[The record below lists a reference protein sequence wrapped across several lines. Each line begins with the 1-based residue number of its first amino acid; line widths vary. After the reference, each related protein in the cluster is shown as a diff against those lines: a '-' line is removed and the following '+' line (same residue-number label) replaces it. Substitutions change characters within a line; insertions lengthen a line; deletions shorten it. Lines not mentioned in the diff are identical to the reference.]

1 MSVTAQKL
9 PVDRRRGAYGM
20 GLFIATE
27 ASLFAVLFF
36 AYYFLS
42 AQNVDWPLG
51 EAPSLKL
58 SLPMTGI
65 LILSSIVLYWG
76 EKGSEKGN
84 NTRATIGIA
93 ITLLLGAAF
102 ITLQVFEYLNHLK
115 HLKPTS
121 NAYGSIFYT
130 ITSLHGLH
138 LVTGMLFLIY
148 VLMLPKR
155 GEARRPPYEPLH
167 YASLY
172 WHFVD
177 TVWLF
182 IITLL
187 YIIPNIRL

>member
-1 MSVTAQKL
+1 MSVTSTGL
-9 PVDRRRGAYGM
+9 PIDRRRGAYGM

-27 ASLFAVLFF
+27 AALFAVLFF
-36 AYYFLS
+36 AYYFLA
-42 AQNVDWPLG
+42 AQNVEWPLG

-58 SLPMTGI
+58 SLPMTGV
-65 LILSSIVLYWG
+65 LLLSSVVLHWG
-76 EKGSEKGN
+76 EKGLKKDKIG
-84 NTRATIGIA
+84 RAKAGIVG
-93 ITLLLGAAF
+93 TLVLGSGF
-102 ITLQVFEYLNHLK
+102 MVMQVFEYSNHLK
-115 HLKPTS
+115 HLKPTT

-138 LVTGMLFLIY
+138 LIMGMLFLLY
-148 VLMLPKR
+148 VLILPRIKH
-155 GEARRPPYEPLH
+155 ARRPPYEPMH

-187 YIIPNIRL
+187 YIIPNLRL